1 MVPYQHVIVGSGL
14 IGCFLGGIIGQSAR
28 VALVGRQTWLARL
41 KAGITLTDYT
51 GGEAPF
57 KASED
62 QCWSTLPERLD
73 HSVIWLTVKN
83 TALAEVLEQL
93 RPVLGSDCLV
103 VCCQNGLGGATL
115 ARQYLPDVS
124 VLQAI
129 VGCNVVWD
137 DTHQR
142 LHKATEGA
150 FYLEQLT
157 GITDQ
162 QSAALRMVQHRL
174 LTLCVRE
181 DIEAVAWA
189 KLQLNLA
196 NSINAIVN
204 QPVRTML
211 LDRGCRQVIAALM
224 DELLAVTAQ
233 LPVRLPKLTR
243 VPANWLPFM
252 LRLPDWLF
260 TRLASAMLHIEPDA
274 RSSMWWDLQA
284 GRLTEIDYLNGAV
297 TAQGKLAGVDCPLND
312 SVIALVKSL
321 ETSTLVASRRPLD
334 GNTLKFQL
342 HLK

>member
-1 MVPYQHVIVGSGL
+1 
-14 IGCFLGGIIGQSAR
+14 
-28 VALVGRQTWLARL
+28 
-41 KAGITLTDYT
+41 
-51 GGEAPF
+51 
-57 KASED
+57 
-62 QCWSTLPERLD
+62 
-73 HSVIWLTVKN
+73 
-83 TALAEVLEQL
+83 
-93 RPVLGSDCLV
+93 
-103 VCCQNGLGGATL
+103 
-115 ARQYLPDVS
+115 
-124 VLQAI
+124 
-129 VGCNVVWD
+129 
-137 DTHQR
+137 
-142 LHKATEGA
+142 
-150 FYLEQLT
+150 
-157 GITDQ
+157 
-162 QSAALRMVQHRL
+162 MVQHRL